1 MLNNKI
7 IKEKF
12 PVGFY
17 NDLHQDFSINFQMN
31 RFYNWSNDEE
41 MLKEMKEVSPY
52 IHNYEDYIN
61 KFLELSEKALKEGK
75 KLRAAY
81 YLRGAEFYISETD
94 PKKQACRK
102 HFISLM
108 QEHFH
113 VKDSQHYKVPY
124 ENGFLS
130 AYRFTPEAPKGT
142 FVMFGGFDSY
152 IEEIFSVAMIIKD
165 EGYSVICFDG
175 PGQGTTLE
183 DYKISMTHEWE
194 KPVKAIL
201 DFFKTD
207 DATLF
212 GLSLGGYLAI
222 RAAAFENRVKCVIAD
237 DICADFYQILLRQI
251 PVNLR
256 EEFQAFMLNQND
268 QEVNSL
274 IKKLMK
280 ESLMLE
286 WAVNQGMHITGTQTP
301 YDFMS
306 KMMLFNTKE
315 ISAKVE
321 QDVLLMAAQ
330 EDHYIP
336 LNQLFE
342 QSKSLINVR
351 SLTTR
356 MFTRK
361 ENAQNHCH
369 VGNIGLSIEVILN
382 WLEQNSKQKTLL
394 INNL

>member
-1 MLNNKI
+1 MMNSMLNNKT

-31 RFYNWSNDEE
+31 RFYNWTNDEG

-61 KFLELSEKALKEGK
+61 KFLELSEKAVKEGK

-81 YLRGAEFYISETD
+81 YLRGAEFYIPETD
-94 PKKQACRK
+94 PRKQVYRK
-102 HFISLM
+102 HFISLT

-113 VKDSQHYKVPY
+113 VREDQHYNVPY

-130 AYRFTPEAPKGT
+130 AYRFTPEAPKGI

-152 IEEIFSVAMIIKD
+152 IEEAFSLAMIIMD
-165 EGYSVICFDG
+165 EGYDVICFDG
-175 PGQGTTLE
+175 PGQGVTLE
-183 DYKISMTHEWE
+183 EYNIPMTHEWE
-194 KPVKAIL
+194 KPVKAVL
-201 DFFKTD
+201 DFFQLD
-207 DATLF
+207 DVTLL
-212 GLSLGGYLAI
+212 GLSLGGYLVI
-222 RAAAFENRVKCVIAD
+222 RAAAFENRVKRVIAD

-251 PVNLR
+251 PLNLR
-256 EEFQAFMLNQND
+256 EEFQNLMLNENG

-286 WAVNQGMHITGTQTP
+286 WAVNQGMHITGSQNP
-301 YDFMS
+301 YDFMR
-306 KMMLFNTKE
+306 KMMNYNTKE

-321 QDVLLMAAQ
+321 QDVLLLAAQ

-336 LNQLFE
+336 LNQFFE
-342 QSKSLINVR
+342 QSKSLTNVR

-356 MFTRK
+356 MFTKK

-382 WLEQNSKQKTLL
+382 WLEQVSR
-394 INNL
+394 